1 MNSASPRNRFS
12 GDTHLLRFRMEGA
25 MLPTDAAGWKPVF
38 DFLEQETKFQ
48 AAAAAITATAAA
60 WWVKALIA
68 KDAKEPAHPRAS
80 RLAALLLLIVA
91 FTFYINEG
99 RLAAK
104 YGTLARA
111 ITIAQP
117 IPGELAN
124 SL

>member
-1 MNSASPRNRFS
+1 
-12 GDTHLLRFRMEGA
+12 MEGA

-68 KDAKEPAHPRAS
+68 QDAKEPAHPRAS

-111 ITIAQP
+111 ITFAQP
-117 IPGELAN
+117 ILVAYMLLFPTGIRRLKLSNDQAVCK
-124 SL
+124 